1 MTEANA
7 SMRLCHLTAHLPD
20 KENMMNTFVRL
31 HNLQNRL
38 NPACAT
44 RVDSGNNIDALFS
57 DFFRPV
63 LNNSVNP
70 TASTGA
76 PVIRLD
82 VQEDEK
88 SYFLSAAIAGVKK
101 EDIQLEIDKNE
112 ISITVEVKAEV
123 VAEAAADA
131 NTTPTRTLHRERR
144 YGKSTRSIVLAE
156 DIDEE
161 KIDAKYVDGVLALT
175 LPKKA
180 VVSAKRITIN

>member
-1 MTEANA
+1 
-7 SMRLCHLTAHLPD
+7 
-20 KENMMNTFVRL
+20 MNTFVRL

-44 RVDSGNNIDALFS
+44 RVDNGDNIDALFN

-63 LNNSVNP
+63 LNNSVNHAA
-70 TASTGA
+70 TTGA

-112 ISITVEVKAEV
+112 ISITVEVKS
-123 VAEAAADA
+123 EATADA
-131 NTTPTRTLHRERR
+131 NTTPIRTLHRERR

-156 DIDEE
+156 EIDEE

-180 VVSAKRITIN
+180 AVSAKRITIN